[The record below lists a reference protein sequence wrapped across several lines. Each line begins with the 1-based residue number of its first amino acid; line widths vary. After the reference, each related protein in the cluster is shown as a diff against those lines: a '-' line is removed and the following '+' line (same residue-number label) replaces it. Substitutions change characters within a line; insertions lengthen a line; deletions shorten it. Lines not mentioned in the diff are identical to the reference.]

1 MRRHSMASRGASR
14 RVTTPTRPRR
24 RARRSRARAR
34 ARVGARDGA
43 NVANDGDARA
53 MMPRRTFA
61 LSCASASALATRRG
75 ASASDTLRAQY
86 ADAFEALR
94 RNAAT
99 TTVPMT
105 LERGGAYAVEWTLG
119 DAARTLRG
127 VVDTGSPFLTS
138 QRRGCDAS
146 GAGAGWGCVEAEDVR
161 FEAYDATFE
170 TYGLQADGRTSWYAG
185 KRATLGSLEFEDLV
199 FGVTD
204 DVRGRD
210 AAPFV
215 GLVKYTNRERG
226 IRPSFLQ
233 QTDIASF
240 ALDFERETL
249 TLSRDSLVDESEIGV
264 LRTVDLRSIGA
275 PVYHYATPCDELWIN
290 GERFETSKPI
300 YVVFD
305 SGTTG
310 MLVDRQLYEDS
321 DFHLGTYQTHMK
333 FTDTNGETKYC
344 GSSLRTC
351 KLSEDCLFVVTPID
365 VPWPGCGDDFHI
377 VFAGLSV
384 LRNQGALVVDAER
397 GLVRLGRLVA

>member
-1 MRRHSMASRGASR
+1 
-14 RVTTPTRPRR
+14 
-24 RARRSRARAR
+24 
-34 ARVGARDGA
+34 
-43 NVANDGDARA
+43 
-53 MMPRRTFA
+53 MPRRTFA
-61 LSCASASALATRRG
+61 LSLASIATRGDAR
-75 ASASDTLRAQY
+75 AREATRFARSTPRRCARTRRERRYRWRSSA
-86 ADAFEALR
+86 
-94 RNAAT
+94 
-99 TTVPMT
+99 
-105 LERGGAYAVEWTLG
+105 
-119 DAARTLRG
+119 AARTRWSG
-127 VVDTGSPFLTS
+127 RWATRDARCEASSTPGSPFLTS
-138 QRRGCDAS
+138 QRRGCDA
-146 GAGAGWGCVEAEDVR
+146 GGDGAGWGCVEAEDVR

-170 TYGLQADGRTSWYAG
+170 TYGLQTDGRTSWYAG
-185 KRATLGSLEFEDLV
+185 KRATLGRLEFEELV

-249 TLSRDSLVDESEIGV
+249 TLSRDSLVDERERGV
-264 LRTVDLRSIGA
+264 LRTVDLRAIGA

-351 KLSEDCLFVVTPID
+351 KLSENCLFVVTPID

>member
-1 MRRHSMASRGASR
+1 
-14 RVTTPTRPRR
+14 
-24 RARRSRARAR
+24 
-34 ARVGARDGA
+34 
-43 NVANDGDARA
+43 
-53 MMPRRTFA
+53 
-61 LSCASASALATRRG
+61 
-75 ASASDTLRAQY
+75 
-86 ADAFEALR
+86 
-94 RNAAT
+94 
-99 TTVPMT
+99 
-105 LERGGAYAVEWTLG
+105 
-119 DAARTLRG
+119 
-127 VVDTGSPFLTS
+127 
-138 QRRGCDAS
+138 
-146 GAGAGWGCVEAEDVR
+146 VR
-161 FEAYDATFE
+161 FEAFDTTYE
-170 TYGLQADGRTSWYAG
+170 TYGLQVDGRTSWYAG
-185 KRATLGSLEFEDLV
+185 KRATLGSLKFEEMV

-215 GLVKYTNRERG
+215 GLVKYTNRDRG

-233 QTDIASF
+233 QTDITSF
-240 ALDFERETL
+240 ALDFKRETL
-249 TLSRDSLVDESEIGV
+249 TLSRDSLVDERERGV

-275 PVYHYATPCDELWIN
+275 PVYHYASPCDELWIN

-310 MLVDRQLYEDS
+310 MLVDRKLYEDS

-333 FTDTNGETKYC
+333 FTDTNG
-344 GSSLRTC
+344 

-384 LRNQGALVVDAER
+384 LRNQGGLVVDAER

>member
-1 MRRHSMASRGASR
+1 MASRLARVGAR
-14 RVTTPTRPRR
+14 DDARP
-24 RARRSRARAR
+24 RARAR
-34 ARVGARDGA
+34 ARRRRRGAASGERA
-43 NVANDGDARA
+43 GDARESRCA
-53 MMPRRTFA
+53 MPRRTFA
-61 LSCASASALATRRG
+61 LSLASIATRGDAR
-75 ASASDTLRAQY
+75 AREVDTLRAQY
-86 ADAFEALR
+86 AEALR
-94 RNAAT
+94 ANAART
-99 TTVPMT
+99 TIPMA

-119 DAARTLRG
+119 DARRALRG

-138 QRRGCDAS
+138 QRRGCDA
-146 GAGAGWGCVEAEDVR
+146 GGDGAGWGCVEAEDVR

-170 TYGLQADGRTSWYAG
+170 TYGLQTDGRTSWYAG
-185 KRATLGSLEFEDLV
+185 KRATLGRLEFEELV

-249 TLSRDSLVDESEIGV
+249 TLSRDSLVDERERGV
-264 LRTVDLRSIGA
+264 LRTVDLRAIGA

-351 KLSEDCLFVVTPID
+351 KLSERLFIRRHPHRRAV
-365 VPWPGCGDDFHI
+365 
-377 VFAGLSV
+377 AGLRGRFSHR
-384 LRNQGALVVDAER
+384 LRR
-397 GLVRLGRLVA
+397 IIRLAKSRRVSRRRRARSRAFR